1 MTTQRITFTILL
13 LWSITQS
20 FDVHA
25 AKLLGGDVTTANPT
39 TSFSFDLLAQKGF
52 DSVSEIFYVAAAAD
66 TPGADDNVDKFSIAG
81 VPSGGTAFT
90 AAAPATATVNGV
102 AGAANPLYGQG
113 ISFLGMANNTP
124 AVVKLGE
131 PTNVYWITSALGAS
145 TQTILK
151 TTDVKDATPNTT
163 AQVEHVTGVGNN
175 TVVAA
180 VSPNGGAFGATSS
193 GIAVLLKNAA
203 GTALEQVAAVN
214 ENDTVK
220 AVPIDL
226 TTATGVLAIANDVV
240 VGPTV
245 DMYWDVPLQR
255 LYVALQ
261 VTGAGADGDGARSIM
276 VGHFEA
282 NKLIFNKIAADAAFE
297 AGLGTQVV
305 GAKRNGPGDGVD
317 VQAHKVRVLHSSQGP
332 SYLIVLG
339 HAGGENQ
346 QTTVNC
352 LALVDKSKDPDF
364 ATTWRTDTTHGT
376 LASKI
381 DETTS
386 YFVNTIMG
394 KPKVFSGKTFTTAAT
409 EGTLLNTAV
418 AADALRVN
426 VGGGLI
432 PNLGNIQDVQVYKD
446 TVFVHAAKD
455 ATEEAGIFY
464 SQALFDQSGVIKG
477 WTAWQRVIH
486 PKNGD
491 VGLHAFAYAPIL
503 GNFFTIG
510 GVTATDYDI
519 VNLTQW
525 GSSDNDDLL
534 GGTAADAS
542 VGLISQLNSEFSD
555 NGGIFGLFDFPN
567 GTATSAFVTT
577 DGSKTAMM
585 VATGYKKVVMALTMS
600 NTGATYVPF
609 TGDFSNDKKT
619 YTGGSITAG
628 ELDGTDTVMISLSG
642 GSLDALEAITCAEIV
657 VENDGGD
664 DDGTYFVVGGTKGL
678 AVLRQATNFYSWP
691 DTGLTSF
698 FQNIDGELNTFVEL
712 GNYTNVRKLWGDGAN
727 LYVMTDKQLDRIP
740 VNTLDETI
748 TATPIAT
755 LATLG
760 LSDDDSFSDCAI
772 SGKCGVIGTN
782 KGLFR
787 VANGS
792 DITGT
797 PTWTK
802 FNFPGTDDRTIKQI
816 YVISPTALKE
826 AFATTGS
833 GGQLYVLESSL
844 GLEQSHIHIFDVA
857 NVAAGNIDN
866 ATFELVSNVFVQDI
880 SDTSVTSPYFSAGYS
895 WNHFTTDGAFLTSA
909 EPAKNGVAAKF
920 TRVPLL
926 VQGGSI
932 FNKSGEKPIDFGVS
946 NAGIIRGMI
955 RNSSLGSWMVYG
967 DFGVR
972 VHE

>member
-20 FDVHA
+20 FHVHA
-25 AKLLGGDVTTANPT
+25 AKLLAGNLTTANPT
-39 TSFSFDLLAQKGF
+39 RSFSFDLLAQKGY
-52 DSVSEIFYVAAAAD
+52 DSVSEIFYVAAAAN
-66 TPGADDNVDKFSIAG
+66 TIAEGDNVHKFSIAG

-90 AAAPATATVNGV
+90 SAAPATATVNGV
-102 AGAANPLYGQG
+102 AGTINPLYGQG

-124 AVVKLGE
+124 AVVKAGVAE
-131 PTNVYWITSALGAS
+131 VANVYWITSALGAS
-145 TQTILK
+145 IQTILK
-151 TTDVKDATPNTT
+151 ATDVKDANAIPATT
-163 AQVEHVTGVGNN
+163 ANVEHVTGVGNN
-175 TVVAA
+175 TIVAA
-180 VSPNGGAFGATSS
+180 VQPAGGTFGAAHS

-203 GTALEQVAAVN
+203 GNALDQVAAVVGS
-214 ENDTVK
+214 NDIK

-226 TTATGVLAIANDVV
+226 TTATGVLAIGNAIT
-240 VGPTV
+240 VGTTV
-245 DMYWDVPLQR
+245 DMCWDAPLQR

-261 VTGAGADGDGARSIM
+261 TTGAGAATDGARSIM

-282 NKLIFNKIAADAAFE
+282 NTLIFNKIAADEAFTAATTRE
-297 AGLGTQVV
+297 VV
-305 GAKRNGPGDGVD
+305 GAKGAAVNVR
-317 VQAHKVRVLHSSQGP
+317 AHKVRVLHSSQGP
-332 SYLIVLG
+332 SYLLVLG
-339 HAGGENQ
+339 NAAGTDQ
-346 QTTVNC
+346 QKTLNC
-352 LALVDKSKDPDF
+352 LALVDRSKDPAF
-364 ATTWRTDTTHGT
+364 ATTWRTNATHGT
-376 LASKI
+376 LASKA

-386 YFVNTIMG
+386 YFIPTIMG
-394 KPKVFSGKTFTTAAT
+394 KPKIFNGKAFATAAT
-409 EGTLLNTAV
+409 ATTLLNTAV
-418 AADALRVN
+418 AGDASRVN
-426 VGGGLI
+426 VGRGVI

-455 ATEEAGIFY
+455 AITPTEEAGIFY
-464 SQALFDQSGVIKG
+464 SQALFDQNGVIKG

-510 GVTATDYDI
+510 GLEVGDLDI

-567 GTATSAFVTT
+567 GTATSAFVATVGT
-577 DGSKTAMM
+577 KTAMM
-585 VATGYKKVVMALTMS
+585 VATGYKKIVMALTMS
-600 NTGATYVPF
+600 NNATHVPVVS
-609 TGDFSNDKKT
+609 DFSSKYSTTN
-619 YTGGSITAG
+619 GIITTAVAG
-628 ELDGTDTVMISLSG
+628 TTKMISVSG
-642 GSLDALEAITCAEIV
+642 GALDALEAITCAEV
-657 VENDGGD
+657 VR
-664 DDGTYFVVGGTKGL
+664 DGTDGCFLVVGGTKGL
-678 AVLRQATNFYSWP
+678 AVLLGTGEVNSWEAG
-691 DTGLTSF
+691 GLTSF
-698 FQNIDGELNTFVEL
+698 FANLDTNAAFVEI

-740 VNTLDETI
+740 VNTLDGTI
-748 TATPIAT
+748 TATPVAT

-787 VANGS
+787 IANSS

-802 FNFPGTDDRTIKQI
+802 FNFPGTDERTIKQI
-816 YVISPTALKE
+816 YVVSPTALKE
-826 AFATTGS
+826 AFATTAN

-857 NVAAGNIDN
+857 NVAATDIDD
-866 ATFELVSNVFVQDI
+866 ATFQLVSNVFVQDRA
-880 SDTSVTSPYFSAGYS
+880 DANVVSPYFSAGYS

-926 VQGGSI
+926 VQGGSM

-946 NAGIIRGMI
+946 NAGIIRGMT